1 MEECGCFGAYPSG
14 NHIAEEDEPL
24 FARFDWK
31 EVAPKVDAIQKAQR
45 EEYERENG
53 APAGGAAESGSGDR
67 AAPADQTI
75 PAKGE
80 TGAPAAASDEEEK
93 LPEIAI
99 DDFAKVE
106 LRVGEVIAC
115 EKVKKSEKL
124 LHETVK
130 VGDEVRSVVSGIAKY
145 YTPEEMVGKKVVLV
159 TNLKPVKLCGVKS
172 EGMILCAEDSEGN
185 LSLLSPEKSMESGA
199 KIR

>member
-1 MEECGCFGAYPSG
+1 MRIDKFLKVSRLIKRRTVA
-14 NHIAEEDEPL
+14 N
-24 FARFDWK
+24 
-31 EVAPKVDAIQKAQR
+31 EVADAGRIVVNGREVKASYQ
-45 EEYERENG
+45 
-53 APAGGAAESGSGDR
+53 
-67 AAPADQTI
+67 
-75 PAKGE
+75 
-80 TGAPAAASDEEEK
+80 
-93 LPEIAI
+93 
-99 DDFAKVE
+99 
-106 LRVGEVIAC
+106 
-115 EKVKKSEKL
+115 
-124 LHETVK
+124 VK

>member
-1 MEECGCFGAYPSG
+1 MRLVFLSVRTNLPNVTS
-14 NHIAEEDEPL
+14 
-24 FARFDWK
+24 
-31 EVAPKVDAIQKAQR
+31 AP
-45 EEYERENG
+45 
-53 APAGGAAESGSGDR
+53 APAGEAAENGSGDR
-67 AAPADQTI
+67 TAPADQTI

-80 TGAPAAASDEEEK
+80 TGAPAAAADEEEK
-93 LPEIAI
+93 LPEITI